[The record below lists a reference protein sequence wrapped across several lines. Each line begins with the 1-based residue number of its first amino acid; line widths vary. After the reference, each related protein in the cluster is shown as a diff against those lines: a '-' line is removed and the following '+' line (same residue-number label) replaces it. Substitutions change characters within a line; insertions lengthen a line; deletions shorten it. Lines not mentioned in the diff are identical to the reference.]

1 MTDFTDLLS
10 RFAKAVAA
18 NDGAGF
24 AALFTEDG
32 VYDDGFFGEYKG
44 RKAIVE
50 MLQHFHDTGSNYR
63 WDFFDALSD
72 GRTGYARYRFSYAS
86 GMPGAEGKPVVFEGI
101 SHFVFRDGAIARYE
115 EFFDRGMALAQQDF
129 AAERIKKVLK
139 KLADRQN
146 ASPAAKEHLARF
158 GYGFGSH
165 PRACAA
171 LPLVARNGPFPGRD
185 LRIRAVKRCCRSSV
199 VEHFIGNEEVGG
211 SIPPD
216 STRFPVELAGKA
228 SP

>member
-1 MTDFTDLLS
+1 MAAWEARVADFPELLS
-10 RFAKAVAA
+10 RFARAVAA

-44 RKAIVE
+44 RKAIIE
-50 MLQHFHDTGSNYR
+50 MQQHFHDTGSNYR
-63 WDFFDALSD
+63 WDFFDAQSD

-115 EFFDRGMALAQQDF
+115 EAFDRGMALAQQDF

-146 ASPAAKEHLARF
+146 ASPAAREHLRRF
-158 GYGFGSH
+158 G
-165 PRACAA
+165 
-171 LPLVARNGPFPGRD
+171 
-185 LRIRAVKRCCRSSV
+185 
-199 VEHFIGNEEVGG
+199 
-211 SIPPD
+211 
-216 STRFPVELAGKA
+216 
-228 SP
+228 